1 MQRIGFVGA
10 GLMGHGAAK
19 HIMAKGWPLTVL
31 AHRNRAP
38 IDDLVSRG
46 ASEAKSVAELTINS
60 DIVFL
65 CLPDTPTVDAV
76 LHAERGVLAGA
87 HPDLIVLDM
96 TTSLPEATRRFAAEL
111 AEHGARMLDAPM
123 TRTPIE
129 AEEGRINVLLG
140 GDEETVAKVR
150 PVVESF
156 CENVWHVGPLGAAHT
171 FKLVHNFVAICTMAV
186 SIEAGVAARRLGI
199 DMAQFYDIATQGG
212 ADSVMFRKVAAYSA
226 RGDGAG
232 LQAHASTALK
242 DLRYFNSLA
251 DDAGL
256 HVTMPKA
263 AQQLFQLACTMG
275 HADTHIPALY
285 DLFAG
290 INEPK

>member
-1 MQRIGFVGA
+1 
-10 GLMGHGAAK
+10 
-19 HIMAKGWPLTVL
+19 
-31 AHRNRAP
+31 
-38 IDDLVSRG
+38 
-46 ASEAKSVAELTINS
+46 
-60 DIVFL
+60 
-65 CLPDTPTVDAV
+65 
-76 LHAERGVLAGA
+76 
-87 HPDLIVLDM
+87 
-96 TTSLPEATRRFAAEL
+96 
-111 AEHGARMLDAPM
+111 
-123 TRTPIE
+123 
-129 AEEGRINVLLG
+129 
-140 GDEETVAKVR
+140 VR

-171 FKLVHNFVAICTMAV
+171 FKLVHHFVAICTMAV